1 PTSSPTADLKAS
13 FLVVTAGKPCCRSKR
28 RDAPGSDSVRMPVRF
43 SCHEPWSRMDWI
55 SERYCF
61 MSVRAGGPAGGAA
74 ASGGRRGLR
83 VDDIDREAQL
93 RGFIEHGRGRAVF
106 LVRQLHGAFD
116 RGARQVLAGDGEG
129 EMDAREHFGIG

>member
-1 PTSSPTADLKAS
+1 GFASQLAFSLAFWSHTLQPSARKSAALRAPRKKPTSSPTADLKAS

-93 RGFIEHGRGRAVF
+93 RGFFEHGRG
-106 LVRQLHGAFD
+106 
-116 RGARQVLAGDGEG
+116 
-129 EMDAREHFGIG
+129 